1 MSLIEEI
8 IGKCEEIEKAS
19 TFVKTLA
26 GKANDSQWTTVDP
39 GYTKL
44 KEMAKIAAQT
54 VVTKAQELEALIPSP

>member
-1 MSLIEEI
+1 LIDNI

-26 GKANDSQWTTVDP
+26 GKAKDAEWAHVDP

-44 KEMAKIAAQT
+44 KEMAKVAAHT